1 MKLLPIENAYSYDII
16 LFDIVPALRI
26 HKENMKYSL
35 LNSPKQK
42 NALVYFHS
50 CQGHYRMKNG
60 VQIDAMPGDLVYIPK
75 GAAYEVN
82 FSHTDAKTPG
92 CIRIEFLMTENQEE
106 CVFSETIENWKEHY
120 PKYIQKKMFDMVKL
134 YQAPV
139 KSVMSI
145 KSLFFGI
152 LYDISFAFHKHY
164 LSDTEFAAIYD
175 GIHYIE
181 NDALQALSIAQIADM
196 CHVSESYFRKTF
208 KRYSGY
214 SPTEYR
220 LNRKIE
226 RAKELLLTNEMTV
239 SEVAEELNF
248 KNIYY
253 FSRIFT
259 KKTGIAPKK
268 YVQANLRIGQ

>member
-1 MKLLPIENAYSYDII
+1 M
-16 LFDIVPALRI
+16 
-26 HKENMKYSL
+26 
-35 LNSPKQK
+35 
-42 NALVYFHS
+42 
-50 CQGHYRMKNG
+50 
-60 VQIDAMPGDLVYIPK
+60 
-75 GAAYEVN
+75 
-82 FSHTDAKTPG
+82 
-92 CIRIEFLMTENQEE
+92 
-106 CVFSETIENWKEHY
+106 
-120 PKYIQKKMFDMVKL
+120 
-134 YQAPV
+134 
-139 KSVMSI
+139 
-145 KSLFFGI
+145 
-152 LYDISFAFHKHY
+152 HY

-268 YVQANLRIGQ
+268 YVQANLRIGQWQ